1 MIIYD
6 FIDNEF
12 YIINTTTK
20 EIFKGCI
27 VEEIEKHP

>member
-1 MIIYD
+1 MVIYEW
-6 FIDNEF
+6 INNEF

-27 VEEIEKHP
+27 VEEIENE